1 MRSLILAAASA
12 LTLAACASS
21 APTNEKT
28 AATPAP
34 APAAAPAKV
43 AAPQCYSGD
52 HSKFFDVGTKTT
64 ISGVDVVCQASSDG
78 KGAQWMGV
86 KAKH

>member
-1 MRSLILAAASA
+1 MRSLIVAVASVFVV
-12 LTLAACASS
+12 AACASHS
-21 APTNEKT
+21 PAPEKV
-28 AATPAP
+28 AAAPAP
-34 APAAAPAKV
+34 APAK

-52 HSKFFDVGTKTT
+52 HGKFLAIGTQTA
-64 ISGVDVVCQASSDG
+64 ISGVDVVCQATSDG